1 MNKAIN
7 SRSWKSFHE
16 SKKENN
22 FLVRFEGIFDI
33 NPNAV
38 FRTTRPSVVS
48 NGEELKWSDM
58 VFYMYDPISPST
70 TQAVMNGLELLKKLD
85 HTLKQRSI
93 TVSIQLLGPVGDIVE
108 EWVVKGTI
116 EKIDFGRLDR
126 RNDDDSFVE
135 LHLKVKHAALK
146 SDNLGELAPKVGD
159 LGLFF

>member
-7 SRSWKSFHE
+7 SRSWSSFHE
-16 SKKENN
+16 PKKENN

-38 FRTTRPSVVS
+38 FRTTRPSLVS
-48 NGEELKWSDM
+48 NSGKELKWSDM

-70 TQAVMNGLELLKKLD
+70 TQAIMNGLELLKKLD
-85 HTLKQRSI
+85 HTLQRSI

-135 LHLKVKHAALK
+135 LHLKVKHVALK
-146 SDNLGELAPKVGD
+146 LDNLGELVPKVGD